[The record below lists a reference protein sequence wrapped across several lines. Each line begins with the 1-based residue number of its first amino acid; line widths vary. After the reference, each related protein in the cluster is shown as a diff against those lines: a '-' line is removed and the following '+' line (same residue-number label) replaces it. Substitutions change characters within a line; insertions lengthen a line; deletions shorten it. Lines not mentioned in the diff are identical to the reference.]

1 MLILF
6 LTDGT
11 TDVTRTIHLGTPTD
25 EEREIYTSLL
35 MGCIDIASTVFPE
48 GQTLSS
54 MEILIRAPLYSLGLN
69 YGHGSTHGI
78 GFCLAVHE
86 GQLPLLCMQHLYL
99 QLKILVTIT

>member
-1 MLILF
+1 MLHMLILF

-11 TDVTRTIHLGTPTD
+11 TDVTRTIHLGTPTVV
-25 EEREIYTSLL
+25 EREIYTSLL

-86 GQLPLLCMQHLYL
+86 GQLPLMCMQHL
-99 QLKILVTIT
+99 

>member
-1 MLILF
+1 MNVITVCLKLF
-6 LTDGT
+6 TCYFLSLTDGT

-25 EEREIYTSLL
+25 TEREIYTSLL
-35 MGCIDIASTVFPE
+35 MGCIDIASTIFPE

-54 MEILIRAPLYSLGLN
+54 LEILIRAPLYSLGLD

-86 GQLPLLCMQHLYL
+86 G
-99 QLKILVTIT
+99 

>member
-1 MLILF
+1 MLHMLILF

-11 TDVTRTIHLGTPTD
+11 TDVTRTIHLGTPTV

-86 GQLPLLCMQHLYL
+86 GQLPLMCMQHL
-99 QLKILVTIT
+99 